1 MKKNTKIFRIGHR
14 LPRKQGVIT
23 IASTVFPDTGEIFY
37 GASFCHPKEKVYDKR
52 AGIAQAL
59 ERLDTDVEMGLSL
72 KLENEITHS
81 KVLNEILMDMVYDD
95 TLPKWT
101 ESLILEQLAYPSGLK
116 RFPIKGDSLDDVE
129 NKFGI
134 SKIVVNSEYAKEQL
148 MLALDYMESSEILD
162 DNFVSIRMLLEM
174 SYIEDLIEVK
184 D

>member
-1 MKKNTKIFRIGHR
+1 M
-14 LPRKQGVIT
+14 
-23 IASTVFPDTGEIFY
+23 
-37 GASFCHPKEKVYDKR
+37 
-52 AGIAQAL
+52 
-59 ERLDTDVEMGLSL
+59 
-72 KLENEITHS
+72 
-81 KVLNEILMDMVYDD
+81 
-95 TLPKWT
+95 
-101 ESLILEQLAYPSGLK
+101 AYPSGLK

-174 SYIEDLIEVK
+174 SYREDLIEVK